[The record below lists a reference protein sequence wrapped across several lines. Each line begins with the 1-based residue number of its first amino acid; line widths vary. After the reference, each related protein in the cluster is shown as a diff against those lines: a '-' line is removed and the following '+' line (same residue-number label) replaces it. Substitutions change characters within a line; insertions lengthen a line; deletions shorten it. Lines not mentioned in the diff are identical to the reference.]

1 MCLCVSLS
9 RRFLAFN
16 AGSELGVADPYR
28 ADYAARAATNTIL
41 APSAAGLTAVVATK
55 IGYAKEEVNI
65 VRGVK
70 VNTVHPF
77 GGHWSL
83 LVLCNGI
90 VIRFDSIRFDSIR
103 FDSASLSRSLSIS
116 NHGD

>member
-1 MCLCVSLS
+1 MCLCVS

-16 AGSELGVADPYR
+16 AGSELGVAGSLR

-41 APSAAGLTAVVATK
+41 APSAAGLSSILCVK
-55 IGYAKEEVNI
+55 LGYAKEEVTL
-65 VRGVK
+65 VRGIK

-90 VIRFDSIRFDSIR
+90 VIRCDAMRLS
-103 FDSASLSRSLSIS
+103 SLP
-116 NHGD
+116 NHGDRLTD

>member
-1 MCLCVSLS
+1 
-9 RRFLAFN
+9 
-16 AGSELGVADPYR
+16 
-28 ADYAARAATNTIL
+28 
-41 APSAAGLTAVVATK
+41 VVATK
-55 IGYAKEEVNI
+55 IGYAKEEVTL

-90 VIRFDSIRFDSIR
+90 VIRCEAMRCGF
-103 FDSASLSRSLSIS
+103 SLSLSLSLSLIMAT
-116 NHGD
+116 DRLTD

>member
-1 MCLCVSLS
+1 MYLSLS
-9 RRFLAFN
+9 LSCRFLAFN
-16 AGSELGVADPYR
+16 GGSELGVAGSLR

-41 APSAAGLTAVVATK
+41 APSAAGLSSILCVK
-55 IGYAKEEVNI
+55 LGYAKEEVTL
-65 VRGVK
+65 VRGIK

>member
-1 MCLCVSLS
+1 VYLSLS
-9 RRFLAFN
+9 LSCRFLAFN
-16 AGSELGVADPYR
+16 GGSELGVAGSLR

-41 APSAAGLTAVVATK
+41 APSAAGLSSILCVK
-55 IGYAKEEVNI
+55 LGYAKEEVTL
-65 VRGVK
+65 VRGIK

-90 VIRFDSIRFDSIR
+90 VIRSGLAMRCDAMRCDAAFL
-103 FDSASLSRSLSIS
+103 SLSRIMAT
-116 NHGD
+116 D